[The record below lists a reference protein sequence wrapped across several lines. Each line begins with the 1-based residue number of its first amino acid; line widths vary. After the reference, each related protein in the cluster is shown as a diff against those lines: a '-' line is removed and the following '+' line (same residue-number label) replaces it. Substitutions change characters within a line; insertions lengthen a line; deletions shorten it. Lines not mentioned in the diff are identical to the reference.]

1 MSVNLFVANETHIP
15 YAQEVCDLIEE
26 SAKVRGTGIAK
37 REAAY
42 IITKMHE
49 GKAVIALDD
58 SKLIGFCYIETW
70 GDGKYVV
77 NSGLI
82 VHPDYRKTGLA
93 KQIKAKILDIS
104 LKKFPGSKVFGITT
118 SLAVM
123 KINSDLGYKPVTFSE
138 LTDDDKFW
146 GGCKS
151 CVNYDILTR
160 TNRKMCLCTGMIYIP
175 PKEQT
180 NSLPNKI
187 AEQKKKSRWDYF
199 QQFFKVGRI
208 RLKRWFSND
217 LVKVDDP
224 THPRL

>member
-104 LKKFPGSKVFGITT
+104 LKKFP
-118 SLAVM
+118 
-123 KINSDLGYKPVTFSE
+123 DL
-138 LTDDDKFW
+138 
-146 GGCKS
+146 
-151 CVNYDILTR
+151 
-160 TNRKMCLCTGMIYIP
+160 
-175 PKEQT
+175 
-180 NSLPNKI
+180 
-187 AEQKKKSRWDYF
+187 
-199 QQFFKVGRI
+199 FFI
-208 RLKRWFSND
+208 
-217 LVKVDDP
+217 
-224 THPRL
+224 